1 MSTNHTP
8 TPWRVTTTAYGR
20 PLIESSDGTEI
31 CKLFSYNSEGYATAD
46 HIVRCVN
53 AHDELVAAL
62 EYALSL
68 LEGYPDSATDPIC
81 TAIARAK
88 GEA

>member
-1 MSTNHTP
+1 MSANHTP
-8 TPWRVTTTAYGR
+8 GPWRVTTTASGK
-20 PLIESSDGTEI
+20 PLIESTDGSEV
-31 CKLFSYNSEGYATAD
+31 CKLFSDDSEGRATAAY
-46 HIVRCVN
+46 IVRSVN

-81 TAIARAK
+81 AAIARAK